1 MPSTPFADEIVFHI
15 GPVPIAG
22 QVVTTWIIMAALALV
37 CWLGL
42 RRRQSEAGG
51 LQTVLEIF
59 VETMSKQ
66 VREVIQRDPAPYLP
80 LLGTLF
86 VFLLVANLSAT
97 VPGVSPPTAHLET
110 PAALALIVFFSS
122 HVYGVQAQGLGPY
135 LRHYVRPN
143 ALMLPLNLLAEITRT
158 FALAVRLFGN
168 IMSHEIVL
176 AILLLLAGLFLP
188 VPFLLLGV
196 LIGTIQAYIFT
207 ILATIFL
214 GAAVGS
220 IATE

>member
-1 MPSTPFADEIVFHI
+1 MPENPFSDAIVFHL
-15 GPVPIAG
+15 GPVPVAG
-22 QVVTTWIIMAALALV
+22 QVVTTWAIMAALALL
-37 CWLGL
+37 CWLAL
-42 RRRQSEAGG
+42 RRRRTEAGW

-59 VETMSKQ
+59 VVTAEKQ
-66 VREVIQRDPAPYLP
+66 IEAVVQRGAARLLP

-86 VFLLVANLSAT
+86 LFLLVANLSTA
-97 VPGVSPPTAHLET
+97 VPGLSPPTSHLET
-110 PAALALIVFFSS
+110 PAALAAIVFFAS
-122 HVYGVQAQGLGPY
+122 HWYGVRAQGVGAY
-135 LRHYVRPN
+135 LRHYIRPN
-143 ALMLPLNLLAEITRT
+143 FLMLPLNLLAEVTRT

-196 LIGTIQAYIFT
+196 LIGAIQAYIFT

-214 GAAVGS
+214 GAAIGS
-220 IATE
+220 VAID

>member
-1 MPSTPFADEIVFHI
+1 MPASPFADAIVLRL
-15 GPVPIAG
+15 GPVLITG
-22 QVVTTWIIMAALALV
+22 QVVTTWIIMAAIALV
-37 CWLGL
+37 AWLGL
-42 RRRQSEAGG
+42 RRRRVEAGG
-51 LQTVLEIF
+51 LQAVLEIF
-59 VETMSKQ
+59 VETASQQ
-66 VREVIQRDPAPYLP
+66 VRDVMQRDPERYLP

-86 VFLLVANLSAT
+86 LFLLVANLSA
-97 VPGVSPPTAHLET
+97 VAPGVSPPTAHIET

-122 HVYGVQAQGLGPY
+122 HGYGIGAQGLGPY
-135 LRHYVRPN
+135 LRHYLRPN
-143 ALMLPLNLLAEITRT
+143 FMLLPLNLLAEITRT
-158 FALAVRLFGN
+158 FALAIRLFGN

-176 AILLLLAGLFLP
+176 AILMLLAGLFLP

-220 IATE
+220 IAAE

>member
-1 MPSTPFADEIVFHI
+1 MPENPFGDAIVFRL
-15 GPVPIAG
+15 GPIPVAG
-22 QVVTTWIIMAALALV
+22 QVVTTWCIMAALALL
-37 CWLGL
+37 CWLAL
-42 RRRQSEAGG
+42 RRRRTEAGT

-59 VETMSKQ
+59 VETAEKQ
-66 VREVIQRDPAPYLP
+66 IAAVVQRGAAALLP
-80 LLGTLF
+80 LLATLF
-86 VFLLVANLSAT
+86 LFLLAANLSAA

-110 PAALALIVFFSS
+110 PAALAAIVFLAS
-122 HVYGVQAQGLGPY
+122 HYYGVRAQGVGAY
-135 LRHYVRPN
+135 LRHYIRPN
-143 ALMLPLNLLAEITRT
+143 ALMLPLNLMAEITRT

-214 GAAVGS
+214 GAAIGS
-220 IATE
+220 VAME

>member
-1 MPSTPFADEIVFHI
+1 MPASPFADAIVLRL
-15 GPVPIAG
+15 GPVPITG
-22 QVVTTWIIMAALALV
+22 QVVTTWIIMAAIALV
-37 CWLGL
+37 AWLGL
-42 RRRQSEAGG
+42 RRRRVEAGG
-51 LQTVLEIF
+51 LQAVLEIF
-59 VETMSKQ
+59 VETASQQ
-66 VREVIQRDPAPYLP
+66 VRDVMQRDPERYLP

-86 VFLLVANLSAT
+86 LFLLVANLSA
-97 VPGVSPPTAHLET
+97 VAPGVSPPTAHIET

-122 HVYGVQAQGLGPY
+122 HGYGIGAQGLGPY
-135 LRHYVRPN
+135 LRHYLRPN
-143 ALMLPLNLLAEITRT
+143 FMLLPLNLLAEITRT
-158 FALAVRLFGN
+158 FALAIRLFGN

-176 AILLLLAGLFLP
+176 AILMLLAGLFLP

-220 IATE
+220 IAAE